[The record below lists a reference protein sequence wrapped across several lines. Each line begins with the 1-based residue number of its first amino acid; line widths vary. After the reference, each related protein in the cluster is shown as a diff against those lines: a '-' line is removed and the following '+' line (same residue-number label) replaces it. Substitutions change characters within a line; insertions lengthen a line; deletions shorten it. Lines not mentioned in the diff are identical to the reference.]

1 MVKLTD
7 PSGGSFYLNAIHVL
21 SVTPTSDASDE
32 YKTIVMC
39 VEESVFK
46 VQEDVDDVAR
56 VISSAL
62 RSIGR

>member
-7 PSGGSFYLNAIHVL
+7 PSGNVFYLNAIHVL
-21 SVTPTSDASDE
+21 SVTAAADEASG
-32 YKTIVMC
+32 YKTTIVC
-39 VEESVFK
+39 VEDSTYK
-46 VQEDVDDVAR
+46 VREDVDDVAR